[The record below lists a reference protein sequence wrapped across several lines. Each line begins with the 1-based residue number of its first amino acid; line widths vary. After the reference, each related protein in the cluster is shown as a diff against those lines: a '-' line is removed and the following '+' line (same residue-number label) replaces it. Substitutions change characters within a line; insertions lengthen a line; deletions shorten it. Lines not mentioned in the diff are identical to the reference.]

1 MSTFLYCIKRG
12 LVNLRKNWLFSI
24 ASTATIAACVFL
36 FCLFYAVVVNVSN
49 IAYQAETTI
58 GISVFFNE
66 GVSAEQKEAFKEQIL
81 EHGGVKEINYK
92 SADEAWES
100 FKADY
105 FGDKA
110 EELAEAFADDNPLAE
125 SDSYEIFLNNIEDQ
139 QAEVDYIRGFDIVRE
154 VNYANSVVSALK
166 EMNTLITAVSVAMI
180 SILFA
185 ISIFLISNTINLA
198 AHFRK
203 RETEIMRM
211 IGATNS
217 MIRAPFV
224 VEGTFIGFAGAL
236 IPIVSM
242 LFLYKRAEVYLAERL
257 SSSGQLSALADIA
270 TLIPFK
276 EVYPVMLAA
285 GAVLGVGMGFV
296 VSFLTIGKHLR
307 V

>member
-166 EMNTLITAVSVAMI
+166 EMNTLITAVSAAMI

>member
-1 MSTFLYCIKRG
+1 MSTLFYCIKRG
-12 LVNLRKNWLFSI
+12 LLNLRKNWLFSI

-36 FCLFYAVVVNVSN
+36 FCLFYAVVVNVQN

-58 GISVFFNE
+58 GISVFFEE
-66 GVSAEQKEAFKEQIL
+66 GVSTEQKEEFRQQVL
-81 EHGGVKEINYK
+81 EHGGVKEMNYK
-92 SADEAWES
+92 SAEEAWEG
-100 FKADY
+100 FKSDY

-110 EELAEAFADDNPLAE
+110 DELAEAFADDNPLAE

-139 QAEVDYIRGFDIVRE
+139 QAEVEFIRGFDIVRE

-166 EMNTLITAVSVAMI
+166 EMNTLVMAVSAAMI

-185 ISIFLISNTINLA
+185 ISVFLISNTINLA

-236 IPIVSM
+236 IPLVSM
-242 LFLYKRAEVYLAERL
+242 LFLYRKAEVYLAERL
-257 SSSGQLSALADIA
+257 GGPGQMSALAEIA
-270 TLIPFK
+270 SLLPFR

-296 VSFLTIGKHLR
+296 VSFITIGKHLR

>member
-185 ISIFLISNTINLA
+185 ISVFLISNTINLA

-257 SSSGQLSALADIA
+257 SSSGQLSALAEIA